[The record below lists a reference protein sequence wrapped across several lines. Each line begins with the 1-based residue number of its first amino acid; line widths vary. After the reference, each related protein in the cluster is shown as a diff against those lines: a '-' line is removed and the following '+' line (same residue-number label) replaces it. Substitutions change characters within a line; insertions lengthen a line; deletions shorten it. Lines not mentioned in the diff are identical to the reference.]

1 MHLLRINAEIRTYAE
16 AMVDL
21 DGARR
26 NVNVYGFHGGPIQI
40 GLVVIFAGCLA
51 RSP

>member
-1 MHLLRINAEIRTYAE
+1 MRVYAEIGAYAE
-16 AMVDL
+16 AVVDL

-40 GLVVIFAGCLA
+40 GLIVIFAGCLA
-51 RSP
+51 QSP